1 MIFERISIKH
11 FLTSLK
17 YSSLSNS
24 FSKSLW
30 QPSQIKNSSLE
41 SVEIAIIS

>member
-1 MIFERISIKH
+1 MFFEWKSIKH

-17 YSSLSNS
+17 YSLLSNS

-30 QPSQIKNSSLE
+30 QPSQIKIDYLE
-41 SVEIAIIS
+41 SVEIAVIS